1 MKLGRLA
8 AATLTLAAVSLGAC
22 ERSTLQSPP
31 FARQGPTPTVSR
43 APAPQP
49 QTQPLPPPP
58 PTPPSPAEAQGPS
71 LPPLPPG
78 SKVPVALLLPLSG
91 RDAALGADLLDAA
104 QLAVFEA
111 ADDLFQ
117 LMPRDTAASP
127 DGARAAADQALSEG
141 ARLILGPV
149 FAADVR
155 AASPMA
161 ASRGVGMIAFSNDR
175 TAARAGTYLIGVTP
189 DEQISRVVRFA
200 AAQGF
205 KRFAALVPEGEFGT
219 RVNEALRRAAA
230 QSGGQVV
237 AVSNYGSDGDIDG
250 VVRRLAN
257 FDERHAAV
265 ARERQQ
271 LAAKDDEASR
281 AALKQLG
288 NAETVGEVGFD
299 ALLIPEGGARLAA
312 IAPLL
317 GYYDIDRTKV
327 KVLGLTTWEAPNL
340 GREPSLIGAWYVAPV
355 TTGRE
360 GFESRFRAAYGR
372 APHPLSRLA
381 YDATALAALLARN
394 KPGADF
400 SAQALTAPS
409 GYLGAGGIFRFLPSG
424 ESETGLAV
432 YEVTSTGVR
441 VVDPAPDSFMAVTQ

>member
-1 MKLGRLA
+1 
-8 AATLTLAAVSLGAC
+8 
-22 ERSTLQSPP
+22 
-31 FARQGPTPTVSR
+31 
-43 APAPQP
+43 
-49 QTQPLPPPP
+49 LPPPP
-58 PTPPSPAEAQGPS
+58 PSPPSPAEAQGRS

-78 SKVPVALLLPLSG
+78 SKVPVALLLPLTG
-91 RDAALGADLLDAA
+91 RDAALGTDLLDAA

-111 ADDLFQ
+111 GDDLFQ
-117 LMPRDTAASP
+117 LLPRDTAANP

-155 AASPMA
+155 AASPVA

-189 DEQISRVVRFA
+189 DEQIRRVVGFA
-200 AAQGF
+200 ASQGF

-219 RVNEALRRAAA
+219 RVNEALRRAVA
-230 QSGGQVV
+230 QRGGQVV
-237 AVSNYGSDGDIDG
+237 AVSNYGGDGDIDG

-265 ARERQQ
+265 ERERQQ

-327 KVLGLTTWEAPNL
+327 KVLGLTTWEAPDL
-340 GREPSLIGAWYVAPV
+340 GREPSLVGAWYVAPV

-360 GFESRFRAAYGR
+360 GFESRFRAAYGH
-372 APHPLSRLA
+372 APHPLARLA

-409 GYLGAGGIFRFLPSG
+409 GYLGASGIFRFLPSG

-432 YEVTSTGVR
+432 YEVTSTGAR